1 MSCRPG
7 VGYLAPSPLSL
18 QNWALRTSSSSAWD
32 LVSSAAFQ
40 ARPRPTES
48 EAGVG
53 PSFPESSGDSCEK
66 PASDQASKGPLIP
79 YVD

>member
-1 MSCRPG
+1 MSCLPS

-18 QNWALRTSSSSAWD
+18 QNRALRTSSSSAWD

-40 ARPRPTES
+40 AGPRPTES
-48 EAGVG
+48 EVGVG